1 MRYYIR
7 RLHKHGTVQPN
18 SFKSHG
24 FSAAYTLYV
33 CASSS
38 TPRPQLASLLRAE
51 TSCRV
56 EDEANAFGENIE
68 AFSNLIL
75 QQDDDR
81 WSFIYTKE
89 VRESATAKEQASAIM
104 REWIQQNADIS
115 NVRQDDSFILRFL
128 RHKKYSIP
136 MAQQTLLKFLSL
148 RRYYPEIFKNLDC
161 DDQKLKDILN
171 NGYIVVSPV
180 RDSKGRRVIVYNM
193 SKFNPHKYNCW
204 DMTRAHILVYDSLL
218 ESDLDQMC
226 GYVHVGD
233 GSGVTG
239 AHITTWNPTDFARL
253 IKWGE
258 QSMPMRHKEFHCVKV
273 PSALKYIVDFAVT
286 KVTPKMAK
294 RVNIH
299 TNLKTLHKHVSTEC
313 LPTTYGGVLNL
324 EDMIKYTAE
333 LLRDQKK
340 KVLALDDMEILST
353 RGIISSRKSKTEMVN
368 GDVVIQG
375 SFRKLEID

>member
-1 MRYYIR
+1 MTTASVLLTVTTTWNISTDKIDKEGSCLGRSI
-7 RLHKHGTVQPN
+7 KHITAE
-18 SFKSHG
+18 
-24 FSAAYTLYV
+24 AA
-33 CASSS
+33 
-38 TPRPQLASLLRAE
+38 
-51 TSCRV
+51 
-56 EDEANAFGENIE
+56 
-68 AFSNLIL
+68 
-75 QQDDDR
+75 
-81 WSFIYTKE
+81 KE
-89 VRESATAKEQASAIM
+89 VRESPATKEQALAIM
-104 REWIQQNADIS
+104 REWVQQNGDIK
-115 NVRQDDSFILRFL
+115 NVRLDESFILRFL

-161 DDQKLKDILN
+161 DDPKLKDILN

-193 SKFNPHKYNCW
+193 SKFNAHKYNCW

-218 ESDLDQMC
+218 EDSLDQMC

-258 QSMPMRHKEFHCVKV
+258 QSLPMRHKEFHCVNV
-273 PSALKYIVDFAVT
+273 PSALKYIVDFAAS
-286 KVTPKMAK
+286 KATPKMAE
-294 RVNIH
+294 RLNMH
-299 TNLKTLHKHVSTEC
+299 TNLKQLHQHIDAGC
-313 LPTTYGGVLNL
+313 LPASYGGTLQL
-324 EDMIKYTAE
+324 EDMVKYTRQ
-333 LLRDQKK
+333 LLSDQKK

-353 RGIISSRKSKTEMVN
+353 RGIISSRKSQTQTVN
-368 GDVVIQG
+368 GDVAIQG